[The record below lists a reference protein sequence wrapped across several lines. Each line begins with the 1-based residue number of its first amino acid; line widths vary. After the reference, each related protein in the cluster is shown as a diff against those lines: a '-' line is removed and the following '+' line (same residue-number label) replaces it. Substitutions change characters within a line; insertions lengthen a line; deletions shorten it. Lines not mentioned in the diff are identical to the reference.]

1 MKAVQIKN
9 LCNQHIDWSHLG
21 THRFTEIAGACA
33 IYVGL
38 QLRVRELWRE
48 LFTRACILI

>member
-1 MKAVQIKN
+1 MDMEAVMKKGDDVDNGLRAFKMG
-9 LCNQHIDWSHLG
+9 D
-21 THRFTEIAGACA
+21 
-33 IYVGL
+33 YVGL